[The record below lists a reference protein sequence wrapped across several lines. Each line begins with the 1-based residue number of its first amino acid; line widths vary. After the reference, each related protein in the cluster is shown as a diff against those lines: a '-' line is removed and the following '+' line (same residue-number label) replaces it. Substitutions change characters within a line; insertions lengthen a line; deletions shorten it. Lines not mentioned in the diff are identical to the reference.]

1 MEYIEISNLSK
12 LRQPYRQGRTPIKLS
27 LTPELRAALES
38 VGVTTLIPYDGKA
51 KNRIGTY
58 VAQKGGYGSSFMQ
71 FASELLLAL
80 LHVNN
85 GNESSDITGV
95 SQTIKELFNEEELRV
110 VKDNLKKLCKE
121 LK

>member
-1 MEYIEISNLSK
+1 
-12 LRQPYRQGRTPIKLS
+12 
-27 LTPELRAALES
+27 
-38 VGVTTLIPYDGKA
+38 
-51 KNRIGTY
+51 
-58 VAQKGGYGSSFMQ
+58 MQ

-80 LHVNN
+80 LHVNS

-95 SQTIKELFNEEELRV
+95 SQTIKELFNEEELKV